1 MTYQGKSYQRLLQEA
16 MDDEST
22 AGDMYRYMAN
32 ISPNADAAEILR
44 NIAADED
51 RHYRLVKYQYDM
63 LQMDSVERKAH
74 EEQMEYLLGHRHPS
88 QVGLTPTDRP
98 FPQTYGDWVDL
109 VEKIKQTNPLD
120 TDLAHVT
127 NFHLSVIGGME
138 PDMEPVDVDES
149 KRWLVEK
156 AAELEIR

>member
-63 LQMDSVERKAH
+63 LQMNSVERKAH

-88 QVGLTPTDRP
+88 QVGLTLTNRP

-109 VEKIKQTNPLD
+109 AESMKSAAPNDLQLAVRVNENLEFIA
-120 TDLAHVT
+120 TD
-127 NFHLSVIGGME
+127 
-138 PDMEPVDVDES
+138 DPVHSEAS
-149 KRWLVEK
+149 KRWLMQK
-156 AAELEIR
+156 AGELGIR